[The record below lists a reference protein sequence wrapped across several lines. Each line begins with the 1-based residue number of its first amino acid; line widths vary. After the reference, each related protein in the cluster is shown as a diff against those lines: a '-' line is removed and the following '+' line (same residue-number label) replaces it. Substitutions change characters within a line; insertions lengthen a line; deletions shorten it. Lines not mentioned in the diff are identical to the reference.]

1 MAVNQIIL
9 QSKMKAG
16 AKVAYTCWL
25 SNSTAILGLKVG
37 WGQFENVILHSFL
50 GFTYLVTVSLEA
62 IDFEYVCAFMYTQNI

>member
-37 WGQFENVILHSFL
+37 WGQFENVILHSFFRL
-50 GFTYLVTVSLEA
+50 YL
-62 IDFEYVCAFMYTQNI
+62 FGYCFFGGY